1 MNHSRRHQ
9 SVLVRCFLLCLAALP
24 LVGCGYSHTAM
35 YPDNVGTVGVPI
47 FDNRTPYRA
56 AEFDLTEALIKEIEL
71 RTPYKVV
78 HPSKATTVLH
88 GVITSISQRVLSQRK
103 IGGLPEEVE
112 VTMVVN
118 FEWKDTRTGE
128 VLRDRKGFP
137 IATRHVPARPI
148 SEPFEVAQ
156 HRAAEV
162 MAQNIVD
169 AMRKGW

>member
-1 MNHSRRHQ
+1 MAAFS
-9 SVLVRCFLLCLAALP
+9 LMPLA
-24 LVGCGYSHTAM
+24 GCGYSHTAM
-35 YPDNVGTVGVPI
+35 YPDNIGTVGVPI

-56 AEFDLTEALIKEIEL
+56 VEFDLTEALVKEIEL

-78 HPSKATTVLH
+78 HPSKANTVLQ
-88 GVITSISQRVLSQRK
+88 GVITTIHQRVLSQRK
-103 IGGLPEEVE
+103 IGGVPEEIE
-112 VTMVVN
+112 VTMIVN
-118 FEWKDTRTGE
+118 FEWKDTRTGD

-169 AMRKGW
+169 SMQKGW